1 MMWKPIPLHK
11 AVEINPRS
19 REWADL
25 SPDTEV
31 GFVPM
36 AAISDSTA
44 SIREIETRQLSE
56 VRKGYTPFRDDDV
69 LFAKITPCM
78 ENGKAALAKNLPN
91 NIGFGSTEF
100 HVLRARDGILPQ
112 FVYYFVR
119 QQTFRTDAKR
129 RFRGAAG
136 QQRVPED
143 FLTDYPFPFVSPR
156 EQNRIVELLEQAD
169 ALRQK
174 RAEADALADRIL
186 PALFHKLFGDPATNP
201 KNFPRT
207 KIGSVITETA
217 YGTSVSS
224 NTDTQGIPV
233 LRMNN
238 ITSSG
243 KLNLNDVKHVELDDA
258 ELRRH
263 KLEAGDILF
272 NRTNSRELVGKTG
285 LWRGEMP
292 AVAASY
298 LIRVKVDRA
307 QAYPEFVWAW
317 LNTGFIK
324 SQLFET
330 ARRAIGM
337 ANINATELRAL
348 PILLP
353 PTPLQKKFVDCLE
366 QLHMDSKR
374 RVACRDSVEGL
385 FKTMLHRA
393 FTGELTAQWREAHL
407 KELLAEMEQQAKQ
420 LNLKGET
427 P

>member
-1 MMWKPIPLHK
+1 MKWPQVQLKQVSLFGPQYGANASAAPWTG
-11 AVEINPRS
+11 ARPRYI
-19 REWADL
+19 RITDIDQNGKL
-25 SPDTEV
+25 LD
-31 GFVPM
+31 
-36 AAISDSTA
+36 
-44 SIREIETRQLSE
+44 REIVEASTQDTAD
-56 VRKGYTPFRDDDV
+56 YTLTEGDL
-69 LFAKITPCM
+69 LFARSGNTVGKTYRHDPK
-78 ENGKAALAKNLPN
+78 NGDAVFAGYLIRFRLNPKVINSKFAFYFTQCPSYKTWVVSKKRVAGQPNVNGTEYSALNLP
-91 NIGFGSTEF
+91 
-100 HVLRARDGILPQ
+100 LP
-112 FVYYFVR
+112 
-119 QQTFRTDAKR
+119 A
-129 RFRGAAG
+129 
-136 QQRVPED
+136 
-143 FLTDYPFPFVSPR
+143 PR

-174 RAEADALADRIL
+174 RAEADALADRIR
-186 PALFHKLFGDPATNP
+186 PALFHKLFGDPTTNP
-201 KNFPRT
+201 KNFPRA
-207 KIGSVITETA
+207 KLGSVITETA

-224 NTDTQGIPV
+224 NTDAQGIPV

-238 ITSSG
+238 ITLSG
-243 KLNLNDVKHVELDDA
+243 KLNLDDVKYVELDDA

-263 KLEAGDILF
+263 KLEPGDILF

-353 PTPLQKKFVDCLE
+353 PTTLQKKFVDCLE

-374 RVACRDSVEGL
+374 RVACCDSVESL

-407 KELLAEMEQQAKQ
+407 KELLAEMEQQVKA
-420 LNLKGET
+420 LKLPANGKN
-427 P
+427 